1 MAKPVTLR
9 EVAREAQVS
18 PAAISRYPNGTL
30 ELPQSTRTRIDPAL
44 SDILSRDARLTCA
57 P

>member
-18 PAAISRYPNGTL
+18 PVAISRYPNGPL
-30 ELPQSTRTRIDPAL
+30 ELPQSTARE
-44 SDILSRDARLTCA
+44 SILRFQTF
-57 P
+57 